1 MDEILKIANE
11 YGWQIALVVAMIKI
25 FQPQL
30 AVFVP
35 QVVKDYFSSK
45 AKLKAD
51 QQEHEQ
57 ELRQAESNLA
67 RLKEMSQLSSLSFTE
82 EQLTQLTAE
91 TQVQLNEANSFIR
104 QLVSEK
110 LDMILERQGLILT
123 ELRRLIELK
132 KKNGGQNGNSNGT
145 KKLE

>member
-57 ELRQAESNLA
+57 ELRQAEWNLT
-67 RLKEMSQLSSLSFTE
+67 RLEEMSRLASLSFTE

-91 TQVQLNEANSFIR
+91 TQIQLNEANSFIR

-110 LDMILERQGLILT
+110 LDIIIEKQNMILI